1 MIAPIKSEDGMI
13 FWILA
18 GTAALIGAHK
28 LLSSP
33 AGESA
38 FPIEIRE
45 NLKDLNAVAV
55 RFSRI
60 RDLFYTG
67 YIGTGEAL
75 AQLDGLLMS
84 IDSLRQAGKTDSST
98 VQELVSRIDSFIEY
112 SSSHISL

>member
-1 MIAPIKSEDGMI
+1 MIAPTKSEDGMI

-18 GTAALIGAHK
+18 GTVALIGAHK
-28 LLSSP
+28 LLAGP
-33 AGESA
+33 GESA
-38 FPIEIRE
+38 FPIEVQE
-45 NLKDLNAVAV
+45 DLKDLNAVAV
-55 RFSRI
+55 RFSRV

-98 VQELVSRIDSFIEY
+98 VQELVSRIDSFM
-112 SSSHISL
+112 SHISL